1 MRMRREQGQS
11 LVELALVMPMLVLLI
26 AGVADL
32 SGAFGTLVS
41 VVNSSREGARYGAR
55 YPFDTAGMRSA
66 ALAETTLTGCTATSI
81 VVSTSVRVTVRCPYS
96 PILGQISGV
105 VDPLMLQN
113 TTEMRREGL

>member
-1 MRMRREQGQS
+1 MRIRREQGQS
-11 LVELALVMPMLVLLI
+11 LVELALVMPVLVLLI
-26 AGVADL
+26 AGVVDL

-55 YPFDTAGMRSA
+55 YPFDVAGIRA
-66 ALAETTLTGCTATSI
+66 VALQETTLTGCTVTSI

-96 PILGQISGV
+96 LILEQISGIQ
-105 VDPLMLQN
+105 DPIMLQN

>member
-1 MRMRREQGQS
+1 MDIRREQGQS

-26 AGVADL
+26 AGIADL

-55 YPFDTAGMRSA
+55 YPFDTAGMRAA
-66 ALAETTLTGCTATSI
+66 ALAETTLTGCTVSSI

-96 PILGQISGV
+96 PILEQISGIQ
-105 VDPLMLQN
+105 DPIWLQN

>member
-1 MRMRREQGQS
+1 MRIHREQGQS

-32 SGAFGTLVS
+32 SGAFGTLIS

-55 YPFDTAGMRSA
+55 YPFDTAGMRSV
-66 ALAETTLTGCTATSI
+66 ALAETTLTGCTVTPI

-96 PILGQISGV
+96 PILGQISGM

-113 TTEMRREGL
+113 TTEMHKEGL